1 MAIYNRWAFRQLYNK
16 LEEHIFDENYRAN
29 SGLFFRSI
37 HGTVVHLLLSTN
49 EWVQAITD
57 RKDLYQ
63 PIFIECDRWIDYI
76 KELNLESLMMEETFP
91 YFDTKGMKIE
101 RNRAEALDHMFNHNT
116 HHRGQIT
123 AAITK
128 HGGYDA
134 SPVLDLVAMPK
145 DEYNIIN

>member
-123 AAITK
+123 AA
-128 HGGYDA
+128 
-134 SPVLDLVAMPK
+134 
-145 DEYNIIN
+145 